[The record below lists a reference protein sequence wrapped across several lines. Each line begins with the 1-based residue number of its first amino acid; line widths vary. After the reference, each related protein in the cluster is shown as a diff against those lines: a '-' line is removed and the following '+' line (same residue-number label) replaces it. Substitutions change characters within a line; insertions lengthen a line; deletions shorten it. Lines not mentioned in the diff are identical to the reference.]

1 MATYTLTLLDTTGIQ
16 RYIFGSN
23 VLRENIGASELVWRT
38 TRLWPF
44 EIINQKNWTNVKRG
58 KLLGDLDELDDT
70 LQIETHNLDAEVIYA
85 GGGNC
90 AILFASDDNAK
101 EFVTRLSRQVL
112 SQAPGLELIVAHVK
126 VNWKKDA
133 LAEKMKE
140 ALEELDKQKL
150 ARRVS
155 TPLLGVGTTVA
166 CRSTGLPAVGTNADE
181 SNLKPDK
188 APVRTLSASILA
200 KLRASKKANMRLEKL
215 LGPEGSPFKQEGVG
229 LTIPYQLDHF
239 GRTSGEISYIAVFHA
254 DGNGMGKRIE
264 ALRQDFPNPQDNRL
278 YIQTMR
284 DFSRAVEGAAKKALN
299 KLGNLLLR
307 HWQPDT
313 DTLTGIAQQEDGT
326 ISEIG
331 EIEFSQDKEH
341 TYIPF
346 RPLVFGGDDLTF
358 VTDGRLGLALAAA
371 YLEAFETAIK
381 DEQEKEQEQEQS
393 NTAKTKKG
401 IAKYIKGL
409 QACAGVA
416 VVKAHY
422 PFSRAYE
429 LSEALCNH
437 AKEQSKREHS
447 ALDWHFAAS
456 GLFGK
461 IKQIRERQY
470 KTPAGDLEMRPLSL
484 HRSSYLG
491 QRWRSWPA
499 FAQVAKTFLL
509 DKPWRDKRNKVI
521 ALRQALRDGPKAVE
535 QFRAIYE
542 LKELPMLDSS
552 NSALQTTGWDGNKH
566 CGYFDAIEALDF
578 FLPLEG

>member
-23 VLRENIGASELVWRT
+23 VLRENIGASELVRRT

-44 EIINQKNWTNVKRG
+44 EIVRKTGRTNVKRG
-58 KLLGDLDELDDT
+58 KLQGDLDELDDT

-126 VNWKKDA
+126 VNWEKDA

-140 ALEELDKQKL
+140 ALEKLEKQKL

-155 TPLLGVGTTVA
+155 VPLLGVGTTVA
-166 CRSTGLPAVGTNADE
+166 CRSTGLPAVGTDGDDP
-181 SNLKPDK
+181 NLKPDK
-188 APVRTLSASILA
+188 APVRTLSANILA
-200 KLRASKKANMRLEKL
+200 KLRASKKANTRLEKL

-229 LTIPYQLDHF
+229 LTIPYKLDHF
-239 GRTSGEISYIAVFHA
+239 GRTSGEISYIAVVHA

-264 ALRQDFPNPQDNRL
+264 ALRQDFPNHQDNRL

-307 HWQPDT
+307 HWQPNT
-313 DTLTGIAQQEDGT
+313 DTLTGIVRQKDRKE
-326 ISEIG
+326 SKIG
-331 EIEFSQDKEH
+331 EIEFSKDEKY

-346 RPLVFGGDDLTF
+346 RPLVFGGDDVTF
-358 VTDGRLGLALAAA
+358 VTDGRLGLALTAA
-371 YLEAFETAIK
+371 YLDAFETAIA
-381 DEQEKEQEQEQS
+381 EQV
-393 NTAKTKKG
+393 TKKQHVE
-401 IAKYIKGL
+401 KYIKGL
-409 QACAGVA
+409 QACAGMA
-416 VVKAHY
+416 VVKTHY

-429 LSEALCNH
+429 LSEELCGH

-461 IKQIRERQY
+461 LAQIRNRQY
-470 KTPAGDLEMRPLSL
+470 KTQFGRLEMRPILLDRQPS
-484 HRSSYLG
+484 
-491 QRWRSWPA
+491 QFQPWRSWPN
-499 FAQVAKTFLL
+499 FLNIIKDFWL
-509 DKPWRDKRNKVI
+509 DEAWRDKHNKVI

-535 QFRAIYE
+535 QFRLIYE
-542 LKELPMLDSS
+542 LEELPMLDSS
-552 NSALQTTGWDGNKH
+552 HPALQTTGWDGAGH